1 MELTS
6 YSLLLYLVLGI
17 FIFCYFV
24 GTWVWIKVDKKSL
37 EESNLN
43 ADLPTSTMEEI
54 LKEIKEDLASDTI
67 RQQIDEEFANEKLN
81 EQFKKEWNTEEEVFE
96 DIKDSQENRDKLI

>member
-37 EESNLN
+37 EESSEDNIENYTYLYLSKN
-43 ADLPTSTMEEI
+43 FCKKIFETKSKIADKTITITAI
-54 LKEIKEDLASDTI
+54 LAP
-67 RQQIDEEFANEKLN
+67 
-81 EQFKKEWNTEEEVFE
+81 
-96 DIKDSQENRDKLI
+96 DKPFV

>member
-37 EESNLN
+37 EES
-43 ADLPTSTMEEI
+43 S
-54 LKEIKEDLASDTI
+54 ED
-67 RQQIDEEFANEKLN
+67 N
-81 EQFKKEWNTEEEVFE
+81 KKN
-96 DIKDSQENRDKLI
+96 

>member
-24 GTWVWIKVDKKSL
+24 GTWVWIKVDEKSL
-37 EESNLN
+37 EESSEDN
-43 ADLPTSTMEEI
+43 
-54 LKEIKEDLASDTI
+54 KE
-67 RQQIDEEFANEKLN
+67 N
-81 EQFKKEWNTEEEVFE
+81 
-96 DIKDSQENRDKLI
+96 